1 MWQILAAVKTEFGK
15 FGDVLSRVK
24 RQLDTASNTIDETGV
39 RTRAMERKLREVEA
53 LPGEE
58 AVELLELS
66 DELVAGEDIE
76 STEDRE

>member
-1 MWQILAAVKTEFGK
+1 M
-15 FGDVLSRVK
+15 LSRVK

-58 AVELLELS
+58 SVKMLELS
-66 DELVAGEDIE
+66 DELLAGEDTE
-76 STEDRE
+76 STEDIEQ